1 MTASDNITQR
11 YGVRLQNENKNS
23 QHRQRD
29 FSMYCA
35 SHITYCEQMRG
46 RRKRVRLTFSTI
58 DELKQTSQCRK
69 EEKTT

>member
-29 FSMYCA
+29 ISMYCA
-35 SHITYCEQMRG
+35 SHTTYSEQIREGDG
-46 RRKRVRLTFSTI
+46 RERLAFSTI
-58 DELKQTSQCRK
+58 DELKQTSQCKK